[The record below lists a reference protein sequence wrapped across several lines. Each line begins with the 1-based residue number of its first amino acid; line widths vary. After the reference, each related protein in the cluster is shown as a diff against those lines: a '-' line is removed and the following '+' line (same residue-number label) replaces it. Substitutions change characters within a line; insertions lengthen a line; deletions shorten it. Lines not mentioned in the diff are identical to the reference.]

1 MTCFGV
7 WLNYFDVKKI
17 YSFPSSVQS
26 MYINIIRGYYYGN
39 FRITW
44 QCLLK
49 PWKRK
54 KNKANPEEIQKKIN
68 FCLEVTS
75 FWGELDYHNSIQS
88 FLTVKKQTNKKQI
101 SQIVFMFFLD
111 RISSSNLLKLIIDFQ
126 SEKFFKNRF
135 KAIFKIFCVPPTNSR
150 KITPLMNLLSTLIH
164 DLITIFFLFS

>member
-26 MYINIIRGYYYGN
+26 MYKYYQ
-39 FRITW
+39 RLLLW
-44 QCLLK
+44 QLSYNMTISLK
-49 PWKRK
+49 TMEKK

-88 FLTVKKQTNKKQI
+88 FWTVKKQTNKKQI
-101 SQIVFMFFLD
+101 SQI
-111 RISSSNLLKLIIDFQ
+111 
-126 SEKFFKNRF
+126 
-135 KAIFKIFCVPPTNSR
+135 IF
-150 KITPLMNLLSTLIH
+150 
-164 DLITIFFLFS
+164 IFFQTK